1 MTKHSRRTVYV
12 LSFVVVF
19 AGMSVTAGQ
28 MRYWSGQ
35 NVVPVFEG
43 WERNPDGSFDMVLG
57 YYNRNVEEAL
67 DIPTGPSNNIEP
79 GGPDQGQPTFFA
91 PNRHKYVFRV
101 KVPKDWG
108 TTKRLVWTLTS
119 HGKTETANAFLLP
132 EWESNNQVMAQNSD
146 GGGGAGGSSG
156 YISPPTITMGP
167 SQVIAL
173 PGTANLTASIT
184 NSAPPRPSSER
195 QRSARPGAQRGP
207 QLRVDWLEYRGPVG
221 GRVTFTPKSSPV
233 IDGKAFTTATF
244 SAPGQYLVRGFA
256 NNGSLTTP
264 ADVTLTV
271 NPASSAEVAR

>member
-1 MTKHSRRTVYV
+1 MSTHSWRAVYV
-12 LSFVVVF
+12 LALVVVF

-43 WERNPDGSFDMVLG
+43 WERNPDGTFSMVLG

-67 DIPTGPSNNIEP
+67 DVPIGPNNNIEP

-108 TTKRLVWTLTS
+108 ATKRLVWTLTIR
-119 HGKTETANAFLLP
+119 GKTESANAFLLP
-132 EWESNNQVMAQNSD
+132 EWESNNQVMAMNSD
-146 GGGGAGGSSG
+146 GGGGSDLNINA
-156 YISPPTITMGP
+156 PTIAMGP
-167 SQVIAL
+167 AQAITL
-173 PGTANLTASIT
+173 PGTAKLIASVA
-184 NSAPPRPSSER
+184 NDAPPRPSSDR
-195 QRSARPGAQRGP
+195 PMPVRPGARRGP
-207 QLRVDWLEYRGPVG
+207 QLRVDWLEYRGPAG
-221 GRVTFTPKSSPV
+221 GRITFTPGSSPV
-233 IDGKAFTTATF
+233 IDGKALTTASF
-244 SAPGQYLVRGFA
+244 SAPGQYVVRGFA

-271 NPASSAEVAR
+271 NPTPGGGR

>member
-1 MTKHSRRTVYV
+1 MSTHSWRTVYV
-12 LSFVVVF
+12 LAFVVVF

-57 YYNRNVEEAL
+57 YYNRNVEEEL
-67 DIPTGPSNNIEP
+67 DIPIGPNNNIEP
-79 GGPDQGQPTFFA
+79 GGPDQGQPTFFE

-101 KVPKDWG
+101 KVPSDG
-108 TTKRLVWTLTS
+108 GATKRLVWTLTS

-146 GGGGAGGSSG
+146 GGGAGGSSG
-156 YISPPTITMGP
+156 YTNPPTITMNP
-167 SQVIAL
+167 AQVVEL
-173 PGTANLTASIT
+173 PGSATLTASVT
-184 NSAPPRPSSER
+184 GSAPPRPSSER
-195 QRSARPGAQRGP
+195 QRAARPGAQRGP
-207 QLRVDWLEYRGPVG
+207 QLRVDWLEYRGPAG
-221 GRVTFTPKSSPV
+221 GRITFTPRTSPV
-233 IDGKAFTTATF
+233 IDGKALTTASF
-244 SAPGQYLVRGFA
+244 SAPGQYVVRGFA

-271 NPASSAEVAR
+271 NPASAIAR